1 MTKRSKNFQEVQEFL
16 TIFSPVFEPRD
27 EMFRPFIH
35 DGAITS
41 LLSEEK
47 DEEGSFHD
55 NHSKLSI
62 SHRRGVKWRDE
73 EESEPF
79 IPLAG
84 EKEQTGTK
92 KESGSFRVSRYPG
105 PAQVR
110 RFEADQCIEFHKNS

>member
-1 MTKRSKNFQEVQEFL
+1 MTKRSKNCPRIFNNFL
-16 TIFSPVFEPRD
+16 S
-27 EMFRPFIH
+27 RPFIH

-62 SHRRGVKWRDE
+62 SHRGVKWRDE